1 MASRIG
7 AKISAGVVRN
17 VINDIG
23 GVLDRLFPAP
33 EKRAKVERA
42 REEIAQLPALRQIE
56 VSLAQAPEH
65 TLFVA
70 GWRPTI
76 GWVCALALTWAFL
89 QPVAVW
95 VVTTFRLGVAMPAVV
110 TDHLL
115 ELVLAMLGIA
125 GLRTFEKTKAG

>member
-7 AKISAGVVRN
+7 AKIPAGVVRN
-17 VINDIG
+17 VVDGIG
-23 GVLDRLFPAP
+23 GVVLDRLFPAP
-33 EKRAKVERA
+33 EQRAEVERA
-42 REEIAQLPALRQIE
+42 RHEITRLPALKQ
-56 VSLAQAPEH
+56 SDLAGQPS
-65 TLFVA
+65 LFVA

-89 QPVAVW
+89 LQPAALW
-95 VVTTFRLGVAMPAVV
+95 VVTTFGLGVAVPAMV

-125 GLRTFEKTKAG
+125 GLRTFEKTKAR

>member
-7 AKISAGVVRN
+7 AKIPAGVVRG

-33 EKRAKVERA
+33 AERAEVERA
-42 REEIAQLPALRQIE
+42 RHEIARLPALKQIDRAGQP
-56 VSLAQAPEH
+56 S
-65 TLFVA
+65 LFVT

-76 GWVCALALTWAFL
+76 GWVCALALAWAFL
-89 QPVAVW
+89 VQPVALW
-95 VVTTFRLGVAMPAVV
+95 VITTFGLGAPVPAMV

-115 ELVLAMLGIA
+115 EMVLAMLGIA

>member
-1 MASRIG
+1 MDPNALAVQNLIDGSG
-7 AKISAGVVRN
+7 E
-17 VINDIG
+17 
-23 GVLDRLFPAP
+23 VLDRLLPAP
-33 EKRAKVERA
+33 EERAKAELA
-42 REEIAQLPALRQIE
+42 RHEIARLPALRQIE

-89 QPVAVW
+89 VQPVAVW

-125 GLRTFEKTKAG
+125 GLRTFEKTKAR